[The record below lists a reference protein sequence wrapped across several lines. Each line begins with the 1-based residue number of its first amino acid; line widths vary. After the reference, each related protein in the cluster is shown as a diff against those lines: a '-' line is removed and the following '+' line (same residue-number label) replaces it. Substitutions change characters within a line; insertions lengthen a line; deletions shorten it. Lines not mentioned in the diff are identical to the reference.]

1 MNRSLELSK
10 PSSPNA
16 PVQLECLSHDN
27 LSYAVGLARELHG
40 LGTFGTSGP
49 EFDWGFCR
57 QTMLSNMANPNTY
70 FMLARDDT
78 GYVGAVV
85 GHVESFFFSPRVLGV
100 EQAWYVREG
109 TARRAAIGMQLMRG
123 FIDWC
128 MNEKQAVEVQSGDI
142 AGIRTVGV
150 DAIYR
155 RLGFTR
161 YGVIYKFARKV

>member
-1 MNRSLELSK
+1 
-10 PSSPNA
+10 
-16 PVQLECLSHDN
+16 
-27 LSYAVGLARELHG
+27 
-40 LGTFGTSGP
+40 
-49 EFDWGFCR
+49 
-57 QTMLSNMANPNTY
+57 
-70 FMLARDDT
+70 
-78 GYVGAVV
+78 
-85 GHVESFFFSPRVLGV
+85 VLGI

>member
-1 MNRSLELSK
+1 
-10 PSSPNA
+10 
-16 PVQLECLSHDN
+16 
-27 LSYAVGLARELHG
+27 
-40 LGTFGTSGP
+40 
-49 EFDWGFCR
+49 
-57 QTMLSNMANPNTY
+57 
-70 FMLARDDT
+70 
-78 GYVGAVV
+78 
-85 GHVESFFFSPRVLGV
+85 VLGV

-109 TARRAAIGMQLMRG
+109 TVRRAAIGMQLMRG